1 MWMKQKEGV
10 AKMRPHILCAR
21 VTLGLVGFW
30 ILLWMR
36 QGATGGIVAEEL
48 YNLACFK
55 RITLTGNFKLD
66 VQIGLERPVGKAI
79 EVIQVRDGG
88 SF

>member
-1 MWMKQKEGV
+1 
-10 AKMRPHILCAR
+10 MRR
-21 VTLGLVGFW
+21 
-30 ILLWMR
+30 
-36 QGATGGIVAEEL
+36 GATGGVVEEER

-55 RITLTGNFKLD
+55 RIILTGNFKLD

-88 SF
+88 SS